1 MKGELVTTSLNKS
14 VTRLN
19 KIPLQKIILAHEIT
33 NIRVKT
39 RYHYEEFREI
49 LNQHVGDNIEKLE
62 DN

>member
-19 KIPLQKIILAHEIT
+19 RIPFQKIILAHEIKH
-33 NIRVKT
+33 IRVKT